1 MMISPN
7 GFIESY
13 KNKSYK
19 ELLPIR
25 DELMQEIWTFENHSY
40 DSELIMMHPS
50 PEVVYQC
57 NLKYLGELCKLIAD
71 KYNQEYV
78 WGDTEG
84 SDSDQNDSDIRMIMK
99 NDKKLGNVEL
109 VKSLE
114 DIKHNMQVIDSY
126 LNKGVDPE
134 YTYAL
139 NLIKRGICF
148 VVDDCSGRCRF
159 YPSRFIGYAH
169 NTRDKHD
176 NNTRKDGKVT
186 NPAISSILGTKP
198 EPNLEL
204 EKEYRQYCE
213 DLGIV
218 ARTAGTY
225 GIQRKF
231 WKL

>member
-19 ELLPIR
+19 ELLPVR
-25 DELMQEIWTFENHSY
+25 DELMKDIQAFENHSY
-40 DSELIMMHPS
+40 DPKLNMIHPS

-57 NLKYLGELCKLIAD
+57 NLKYLGELCKLIVD

-78 WGDTEG
+78 WGDTEE

-99 NDKKLGNVEL
+99 NAKKLSSVEP

-148 VVDDCSGRCRF
+148 VVDDSSGRYRF
-159 YPSRFIGYAH
+159 YPSRFIGYAL

-186 NPAISSILGTKP
+186 KPCNLKHIGNKTGT
-198 EPNLEL
+198 EF
-204 EKEYRQYCE
+204 
-213 DLGIV
+213 GI
-218 ARTAGTY
+218 RE
-225 GIQRKF
+225 GIQTV
-231 WKL
+231 L